1 MKTTIVAASIAL
13 SLLSTAAFA
22 QGTYR
27 PAPPSG
33 TAYGVT
39 YGYGYDDGR
48 GHQHDD
54 DCDHGRRGYDRDGD
68 GDVDR
73 RDRKGRYE
81 LRSVQQW
88 VPGQVTQVYVPGV
101 CRSSPSGFARFCSEG
116 RYETRQGPG
125 YYQTVQQWVWVPS
138 SRGDRWGRHRRWD

>member
-1 MKTTIVAASIAL
+1 MKTTLLAASIAL

-22 QGTYR
+22 QGSYR

-33 TAYGVT
+33 TAYGVGYN
-39 YGYGYDDGR
+39 YGYGNND
-48 GHQHDD
+48 
-54 DCDHGRRGYDRDGD
+54 RRGYDRDGD

-73 RDRKGRYE
+73 RDRRGRYE
-81 LRSVQQW
+81 MRSVQQW

-125 YYQTVQQWVWVPS
+125 YYQTVQQWVWVPDA
-138 SRGDRWGRHRRWD
+138 RGDRWGRHGRR